1 MPAPLPDSLE
11 PARRGGPPELQRAQT
26 VAFESKQQIEICTNR
41 LLQRHVRYCYER
53 SDFYRARFDGLG
65 LHIEDIR
72 GVADLSKLP
81 FTTKT
86 DLAEHGD
93 ALLCVEPRHI
103 VDICQTSGTTG
114 TPIALPQT
122 EQDLQRLAHNEH
134 SCFTAAGLT
143 ADDRVI
149 IACAMGRC
157 FMAGLAYFEGLR
169 RMGATA
175 IRIGAGRPAILAE
188 AIRVHKPSAI
198 VGVPSNLLQT
208 GKLLQSRGIEPAQLG
223 VSRLIGIGEPVRE
236 ADLSLSA
243 LGRRLRDLW
252 QAQVLGT
259 YASTEM
265 ATSFA
270 ECDGGSGGGHVLA
283 DLIVV
288 EIVDEAGNPVAPGQ
302 PGEVVA
308 TPLQVTGMPLL
319 RLKTGDMATLL
330 TEPCACGRNTPRI
343 GPVLGR
349 KAQMLKVQGTT
360 LYPAAVFAA
369 LQEIE
374 QVRNYYLEIYQDYE
388 LSDRPRVVVGL
399 EEGAEVTLEQIAG
412 RICGRVRV
420 TLEVAIATPAEV
432 AKRILVENRRKPVL
446 VFDYRND
453 KKKGHA

>member
-1 MPAPLPDSLE
+1 LPARTPESSEATRRGAPLELE
-11 PARRGGPPELQRAQT
+11 RDETL
-26 VAFESKQQIEICTNR
+26 AFGSAKQIEARTNA

-53 SDFYRARFDGLG
+53 SEFYRAHFNRLGLG
-65 LHIEDIR
+65 FDDIAC
-72 GVADLSKLP
+72 VADLKKLP
-81 FTTKT
+81 FTTKE
-86 DLAEHGD
+86 DLAGSAEQM
-93 ALLCVEPRHI
+93 LCVSPREI
-103 VDICQTSGTTG
+103 IDVCQTSGTTG
-114 TPIALPQT
+114 EPVALLQT
-122 EQDLQRLAHNEH
+122 EQDLQRLAYNEQ
-134 SCFTAAGLT
+134 SCFAAAGLT

-149 IACAMGRC
+149 VACAMGRC

-188 AIRVHKPSAI
+188 AVRIHKPTAI
-198 VGVPSNLLQT
+198 VGVPSNLLHT
-208 GKLLQSRGIEPAQLG
+208 GRLLQSRGIEPAQLG
-223 VSRLIGIGEPVRE
+223 VRRLIAIGEPVRE

-243 LGRRLRDLW
+243 LGQRLSDLW

-270 ECDGGSGGGHVLA
+270 ECDRGSGGGHVLA

-288 EIVDEAGNPVAPGQ
+288 EIVDEDGNPTPPGE

-308 TPLQVTGMPLL
+308 TPLQVTGMPVL
-319 RLKTGDMATLL
+319 RLKTGDIATLL
-330 TEPCACGRNTPRI
+330 TEPCVCGRHTPRL

-369 LQEIE
+369 LREIE
-374 QVRNYYLEIYQDYE
+374 AVSNYYLEIYQDYE

-399 EEGAEVTLEQIAG
+399 EEGAEVTREQIAA

-420 TLEVAIATPAEV
+420 TLEVVVTTPAEV
-432 AKRILVENRRKPVL
+432 SKRILVENRRKPVL
-446 VFDYRND
+446 VFDYRD
-453 KKKGHA
+453 GSKKRNG

>member
-1 MPAPLPDSLE
+1 MPTHLPDSLVE
-11 PARRGGPPELQRAQT
+11 ARRSAPPELERVQT
-26 VAFESKQQIEICTNR
+26 VAFESKQQIVMCTNR

-53 SDFYRARFDGLG
+53 SAFYRARFDHLG
-65 LHIEDIR
+65 LSVEDIR
-72 GVADLSKLP
+72 DVTDLSRLP

-93 ALLCVEPRHI
+93 ALLCVEPHHV

-114 TPIALPQT
+114 APIALLQT
-122 EQDLQRLAHNEH
+122 EQDLQRLAYNEH
-134 SCFTAAGLT
+134 SCFAAAGLT
-143 ADDRVI
+143 AADRVI

-175 IRIGAGRPAILAE
+175 IRIGAGRPTILAD

-208 GKLLQSRGIEPAQLG
+208 GKLLRSRGIEPSQLG
-223 VSRLIGIGEPVRE
+223 VARLIGIGEPVRE

-243 LGRRLRDLW
+243 LGRRLEDLW
-252 QAQVLGT
+252 HAQMLGT

-270 ECDGGSGGGHVLA
+270 ECDHGSGGGHVLA

-288 EIVDEAGNPVAPGQ
+288 EIVDEAGHPAAPGK

-319 RLKTGDMATLL
+319 RLKTGDIATLL
-330 TEPCACGRNTPRI
+330 PEPCACGRNTPRI

-399 EEGAEVTLEQIAG
+399 EQDATVTQEQIAA

-420 TLEVAIATPAEV
+420 TLEVATATPEEV
-432 AKRILVENRRKPVL
+432 AKRTLVENRRKPVQ
-446 VFDYRND
+446 VFDHRKSKERGYV
-453 KKKGHA
+453 